1 MEDHCGVRVGCA
13 ADLVVVN
20 GNPIDNLKVLY
31 GLGYG
36 FFGIAPASEQWKW
49 GGVRWTIK
57 DGVVYD
63 APALLRE
70 VLWYVDQQRRNPVTD
85 VN

>member
-1 MEDHCGVRVGCA
+1 VGCA
-13 ADLVVVN
+13 ADIAVVN

-36 FFGIAPASEQWKW
+36 FYGIADPKEQWKQ

-70 VLWYVDQQRRNPVTD
+70 VLWYVERERNRSATD
-85 VN
+85 N